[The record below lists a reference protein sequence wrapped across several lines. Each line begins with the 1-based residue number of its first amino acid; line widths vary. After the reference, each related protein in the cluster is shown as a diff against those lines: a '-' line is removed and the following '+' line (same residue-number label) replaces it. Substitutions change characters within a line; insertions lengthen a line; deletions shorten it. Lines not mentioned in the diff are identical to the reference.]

1 METAAKAARLDK
13 RAVSIQSLHEP
24 ADDRDY
30 WLAQPS
36 AARLA
41 AVELQRQLIY
51 GYDPAATRLQRVF
64 EVVEHPRG

>member
-13 RAVSIQSLHEP
+13 RVLSIQTLHEP

-30 WLAQPS
+30 WLDQTP

-64 EVVEHPRG
+64 EVVERPRG